1 LVDKKYYKNYK
12 KKIIFSHIF
21 ISSMSFQQKYLKY
34 KQKYL
39 VLKRKLSSTQTGG
52 ANTFTNL
59 TALSDT
65 PVSDVEQKGGAS
77 LFPEAGFVDMR
88 QGAPVEG
95 SNVTTTDVS
104 SDAGTSVA
112 ESSAVES
119 SVVGA
124 IEDAN
129 SEPASIDTEA
139 TAKAAE
145 PVAEPV
151 AEQAG
156 GAFMGFSEIKNV
168 FTQMGGLHDDSSS
181 SSDSS
186 LSDLSSVSSSEFDL

>member
-1 LVDKKYYKNYK
+1 
-12 KKIIFSHIF
+12 
-21 ISSMSFQQKYLKY
+21 MSFQKKYLKY

-39 VLKRKLSSTQTGG
+39 TLKRKLSSTQTGG

-77 LFPEAGFVDMR
+77 LFPESGFVDMR
-88 QGAPVEG
+88 QGAPIEE
-95 SNVTTTDVS
+95 SNVTTTDVG
-104 SDAGTSVA
+104 SDAGTSVV
-112 ESSAVES
+112 ESSAIES
-119 SVVGA
+119 SVVGSV
-124 IEDAN
+124 ENAN
-129 SEPASIDTEA
+129 SEPAPVDTQATTKATAEA
-139 TAKAAE
+139 TTQ
-145 PVAEPV
+145 V

-156 GAFMGFSEIKNV
+156 GAFMDFSEIKNV
-168 FTQMGGLHDDSSS
+168 FTQMGGLHDNSSS

>member
-1 LVDKKYYKNYK
+1 
-12 KKIIFSHIF
+12 
-21 ISSMSFQQKYLKY
+21 MSFQQKYLKY

-39 VLKRKLSSTQTGG
+39 TLKRKLSSTQTGG
-52 ANTFTNL
+52 ADTFTKL

-77 LFPEAGFVDMR
+77 LFPEAGFVDTR
-88 QGAPVEG
+88 EGAPVEG
-95 SNVTTTDVS
+95 SNVTTTEVG

-124 IEDAN
+124 VEDAN
-129 SEPASIDTEA
+129 SEPASVDTEA

-145 PVAEPV
+145 PA

-156 GAFMGFSEIKNV
+156 GAFMDFSEIKNV